1 MRHFILIFRLSLLLT
16 TATQAQNIFTYDNG
30 HSVLPEDICDFTSD
44 NSINSNTEAEEA
56 VDKLLRKLG
65 IPRNFAVVQC
75 PDIEN
80 AVAFISNE
88 GDRYII
94 CGNDFILRIRLN
106 MDDLDAHL
114 RGYSDL
120 SALSILLHQ
129 IGHHLSD
136 HTFKGAADLEQMRT
150 DVLEADRFSG
160 YCMYK
165 LGTELSHAQQA
176 VHMVAKEHDDN
187 RSSQPKLSRR
197 LAAIEE
203 GYMEAFNQDPKLRE
217 VPPPPPSSPDIGEVY
232 LDSIDFSYVENL
244 PKEVSLKK
252 YCPTPGN
259 QGQNGSAVG
268 WAVAYHAMTIVN
280 AIENNWT
287 DEQLIS
293 ENTFSPSFLYELIRA
308 DGCSGGARIAD
319 ALKVLVKY
327 GVPKCSDFH
336 DCKFECYPEI
346 TEHHYSLAAE
356 NKMKNCYW
364 LFGMDDLPE
373 KKKVMAIKQ
382 SLSEGIPVVIGM
394 RIRDNFLDIKV
405 DEVWNPHDGDTNYA
419 GGHALVVIGYD
430 DDKFGGSVEIINSWG
445 KDWANNGFTWIKY
458 EDIEEFVKYGY
469 IIKP

>member
-1 MRHFILIFRLSLLLT
+1 MLLLQLSLLLT
-16 TATQAQNIFTYDNG
+16 TTTQAQHIFTYDNG

-56 VDKLLRKLG
+56 VDKLLSKLG

-80 AVAFISNE
+80 AVAFTSKNGE
-88 GDRYII
+88 RYII
-94 CGNDFILRIRLN
+94 CDNDFILRIRLN
-106 MDDLDAHL
+106 MSVLDAPPD
-114 RGYSDL
+114 GYSDL

-165 LGTELSHAQQA
+165 LGTKLSHAQQA
-176 VHMVAKEHDDN
+176 VHLAAKEHDDN
-187 RSSQPKLSRR
+187 HSSQPKLNRR

-203 GYMEAFNQDPKLRE
+203 GYMEAFNQDPNRRE
-217 VPPPPPSSPDIGEVY
+217 LPPPPPTQSDIGEVT
-232 LDSIDFSYVENL
+232 LDSIDFSYVEHL
-244 PKEVSLKK
+244 PGEVSLKK
-252 YCPTPGN
+252 YCPTPGD
-259 QGQNGSAVG
+259 QGQSGSVVG

-280 AIENNWT
+280 AIKNNWT

-308 DGCSGGARIAD
+308 HGCSGGARIED
-319 ALKVLVKY
+319 ALKVLIKY
-327 GVPKCSDFH
+327 GVPKCSDFQN
-336 DCKFECYPEI
+336 CKFECYPEI
-346 TEHHYSLAAE
+346 TEKDYSLAAE
-356 NKMKNCYW
+356 NKMENCFW
-364 LFGMDDLPE
+364 LFGMDDFPE
-373 KKKVMAIKQ
+373 KKVMAIKQ
-382 SLSEGIPVVIGM
+382 SLSEGIPVIVGM
-394 RIRDNFLDIKV
+394 SIRDNFTEIKS
-405 DEVWNPHDGDTNYA
+405 DEVWNPNSGNTNYA
-419 GGHALVVIGYD
+419 GGTAFVIIGYD
-430 DDKFGGSVEIINSWG
+430 EDKFGGSVEIINSWG

-458 EDIEEFVKYGY
+458 EDLGEFVKYGY